1 MVELK
6 NSKVL
11 VTGASS
17 MIGRVV
23 TKKLEERG
31 AIVVGILHKECDLLN
46 WSETIDA
53 FEKHKPDYCVHAAGY
68 NGNIRF
74 NKLYPSDIFY
84 NTTTMGLNVL
94 KACAITGVKKVITPL
109 ASCAYRSTDEKLKED
124 DFNIGIPD
132 ESVEAHGLS
141 KKAIYHFSRQ
151 LCKQHDISAVCTI
164 FNTAYGPGDSF
175 DINKT
180 KVVGGLIK
188 KFVTAVENNDQ
199 EVECWGTGRP
209 RRELIYCED
218 AAEGI
223 IQALEKYSDV
233 KQPINIGYNE
243 DISIKELAN
252 MIADLTGFQGKIT
265 WDSTKPDGQ
274 YRKLLDP
281 SRMKDYKIFIKDRT
295 SLKDGLLK
303 TIEWYKKNE
312 N

>member
-1 MVELK
+1 M
-6 NSKVL
+6 
-11 VTGASS
+11 
-17 MIGRVV
+17 
-23 TKKLEERG
+23 
-31 AIVVGILHKECDLLN
+31 
-46 WSETIDA
+46 
-53 FEKHKPDYCVHAAGY
+53 
-68 NGNIRF
+68 
-74 NKLYPSDIFY
+74 
-84 NTTTMGLNVL
+84 
-94 KACAITGVKKVITPL
+94 
-109 ASCAYRSTDEKLKED
+109 
-124 DFNIGIPD
+124 
-132 ESVEAHGLS
+132 
-141 KKAIYHFSRQ
+141 
-151 LCKQHDISAVCTI
+151 CTI